1 MRAVRRLTCVPSG
14 PERHARALP
23 RPAHHGHGPAHSAHA
38 PPQRLNCCYSGP
50 RRSRNSGAMFLLLVL
65 ATGFG
70 GLHARFSTHKNFLQ
84 ITVPEKISSSS
95 TKENPE
101 DNADYIITLEEKQYF
116 IHIKKQSFLSSMSIV
131 YYYDKNDTQ
140 HHTPLKSQMD
150 CNYNGYVSGFPNSL
164 VTLNTCSGLR
174 GTVQFKNIS
183 YGIEPMEA
191 VSGFAHMIYEEKTDP
206 SVIHLVEND
215 THGWLYASWNEVRKY
230 PESTD
235 FSKLLHRNIEIYIV
249 VEKNLFNYIGSDT
262 KTVTQR
268 IIQII
273 GLANTMLTPLK
284 LTLVITAIEIWSN
297 KNRIPTTEEPYLTLY
312 RFLEWK
318 RKHLEFRSHDFAFLF
333 SFKKQPML
341 LGASL
346 PEKICNKDFA
356 AGVAV
361 YPEGFSLESYT
372 VIIVQLLG
380 LSLGLNYD
388 SVDSCYCSGDVCT
401 MMPTAIFSKGIKDFS
416 TCSLDDFKYIS
427 SQSGLHCLQSDPFE
441 MPVYK
446 QDRPRKICGN
456 SIMELDEQC
465 DCGNIKNCTH
475 KKCCDPTTCTLK
487 SGKQCGSG
495 DCCTKDC
502 KVKPMGVKCRDPVD
516 KQCDFPEFCNGRLPN
531 CMPDTYVRN
540 GEYCDGGDSFCHD
553 GLCKSTTRQC
563 KALIGGD
570 SRGAP
575 FPCFDEINARGDKFG
590 NCGNGPCQFADL
602 LCGKLIC
609 AWPHKRMISRVNLS
623 VIYSHIQ
630 DDICVST
637 YLPIKPPAN
646 IPWTTSPYTSADSR
660 DETFVQ
666 DGTICGPDMFCFRFS
681 CRLAEFRKNR
691 TLCDTSSHCNG
702 HGICNNFEHCHCEK
716 GYTPPHCKPKTG
728 EFGST
733 DDGHFNKDGRSYVV
747 GKHATFEKKHLHL
760 ILYITLPVLI
770 IIGAVLMKQDKIR
783 ELCYRGETE
792 SDRSETEEIS
802 SSSKISSF
810 VGSSP

>member
-1 MRAVRRLTCVPSG
+1 M
-14 PERHARALP
+14 
-23 RPAHHGHGPAHSAHA
+23 
-38 PPQRLNCCYSGP
+38 N
-50 RRSRNSGAMFLLLVL
+50 NN
-65 ATGFG
+65 
-70 GLHARFSTHKNFLQ
+70 FS
-84 ITVPEKISSSS
+84 I
-95 TKENPE
+95 
-101 DNADYIITLEEKQYF
+101 
-116 IHIKKQSFLSSMSIV
+116 SFLSSMSIV

-230 PESTD
+230 PEVS
-235 FSKLLHRNIEIYIV
+235 
-249 VEKNLFNYIGSDT
+249 FNYIGSDT

-553 GLCKSTTRQC
+553 GLCKSTTRQ
-563 KALIGGD
+563 
-570 SRGAP
+570 
-575 FPCFDEINARGDKFG
+575 
-590 NCGNGPCQFADL
+590 
-602 LCGKLIC
+602 
-609 AWPHKRMISRVNLS
+609 
-623 VIYSHIQ
+623 
-630 DDICVST
+630 
-637 YLPIKPPAN
+637 
-646 IPWTTSPYTSADSR
+646 
-660 DETFVQ
+660 
-666 DGTICGPDMFCFRFS
+666 FS

-792 SDRSETEEIS
+792 SDRQVESERNSVASGIN
-802 SSSKISSF
+802 
-810 VGSSP
+810 